1 MFHKENDR
9 CPQTLKMPLMRT
21 LQLFMF
27 TVSFHLIF
35 AVIFETSIWPTKIA
49 FCQTFLDYMY
59 AI

>member
-1 MFHKENDR
+1 MIAV